1 MKTNCEKKIERAL
14 ILSGGG
20 ARGAFQLGVMKYL
33 EEIGWKPDLICGTS
47 AGAINAA
54 AIGSGMPVD
63 AMVRIWQ
70 TYNRK
75 LMYRITWPVFFR
87 SLFNGRRFA
96 PACDTRPLKRLLE
109 NTIDFEALRQSA
121 AKILITAL
129 NMNTGQIKFFSH
141 RVIRIE
147 HLMAASAVPML
158 FPFQY
163 IDGEP
168 YWDAGIMVNTPIR
181 PALAWEAKEIVVVLH
196 SPIGAFDM
204 TTPRTRQQTSELA
217 FEHFLIGS
225 YTAML
230 PTSCWV
236 DDPDA
241 DVFETPAPGSP
252 QMQLALN
259 GARLCAVAP
268 NRMLGFRSFL
278 NFSPGQSQRLIK
290 EGYANARMQ
299 LRELG

>member
-1 MKTNCEKKIERAL
+1 MGINSKKKIERAL

-20 ARGAFQLGVMKYL
+20 ARGAFQVGVIKYL

-47 AGAINAA
+47 AGAINAT
-54 AIGSGMPVD
+54 AIGSGLPVD
-63 AMVRIWQ
+63 DMARIWQ

-87 SLFNGRRFA
+87 SLLNGRRFA

-109 NTIDFEALRQSA
+109 KNINFAALRHSTP
-121 AKILITAL
+121 KILITAL
-129 NMNTGQIKFFSH
+129 NMNTGQIKFFSQK
-141 RVIRIE
+141 VIGIE
-147 HLMAASAVPML
+147 HLMAASAVPLL

-168 YWDAGIMVNTPIR
+168 YWDAGIMINTPIR
-181 PALAWEAKEIVVVLH
+181 PALAWEAKEIIVVLH
-196 SPIGAFDM
+196 SPLGAFDIK
-204 TTPRTRQQTSELA
+204 TPRTRQQTSELA

-230 PTSCWV
+230 PTTCWM
-236 DDPDA
+236 DNPDA
-241 DVFETPAPGSP
+241 DVFETPLAGSP

-259 GARLCAVAP
+259 GAKLCAVAP
-268 NRMLGFRSFL
+268 KRMLGFRSFL
-278 NFSPGQSQRLIK
+278 NFSPTQANRLIK
-290 EGYANARMQ
+290 EGYTNARMQ
-299 LRELG
+299 LRGMF